1 MSTVLLLF
9 CNQREDV
16 KEAHHLRASPD
27 YVFKGVKIFQF
38 LPQSF
43 HLAQILEG
51 FYPPITSP
59 NRLLK

>member
-1 MSTVLLLF
+1 
-9 CNQREDV
+9 
-16 KEAHHLRASPD
+16 
-27 YVFKGVKIFQF
+27 VKIFQF